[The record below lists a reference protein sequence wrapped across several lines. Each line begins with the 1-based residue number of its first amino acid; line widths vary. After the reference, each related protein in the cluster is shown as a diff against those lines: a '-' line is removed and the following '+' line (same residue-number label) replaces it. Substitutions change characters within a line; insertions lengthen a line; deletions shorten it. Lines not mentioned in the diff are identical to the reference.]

1 MSTGSNDDD
10 DDADGDIPVTP
21 DLPSVNDHSSRE
33 ANTTIQSEVADVGRS
48 RYGNVI
54 ADGSNNHDV
63 GNEIPVLD
71 SLSVS
76 EYGPSIDSK
85 ATLGHKNASQENSTH
100 VSNTISLLKSIGVI
114 SSLEST
120 GVASSDSQLFR
131 ERLEAEKKRPASD
144 GSSLKTPRPPDPDSI
159 PPLSFTH
166 CNDDDADRDISVTPF
181 LPSAHVRSSSGAA
194 PFANDCNQPWIDAV
208 ADDGPPSGKVL
219 ADCSD
224 HRVVDDQVSVSDA
237 LSASENGRLV
247 NSKITFGLMD
257 TLQEHESSAKL
268 DTASIPFDTTHN
280 QESTEAASSVSQL
293 VHAGLAE
300 TSRPV
305 NDGPPDPN
313 SLPMPPLSPSVALPH
328 QPGAFRVRPGSA
340 TRISSTQQPGTC
352 GARPLPLPRLAAPLS
367 IEESIAASTNEAVD
381 EVVFSGILAVT
392 VDQRNDAPLP
402 ALDPNIPKATEV
414 RLDQVGSAWLPRRTI
429 VGLIF
434 FVLCVA
440 AAIATGAL
448 VSDTNR
454 TSPFDEFMSS
464 SSWYIDTRPIAA
476 NDPNSAQARAL
487 SWLERDLRHNS
498 TLEPWR
504 IRQRYSLAVFYFSL
518 NGAGWLNNTGW
529 LSPSHECSWFNM
541 DVTCDESN
549 RFVVLAFDANNL
561 RGTLPPDLGYLT
573 DLRYLQLYDNHL
585 SGPIPTTIASLVQ
598 LEVLLLSGNVLSGPI
613 PTQIGLLTS
622 LGSLALAW
630 NRLSGRIPSFLA
642 GLSNLIDLYCDE
654 NILRGTIPTEIGQ
667 LRSVQYLRL
676 DGNFLCGTVPTEIGL
691 MQLVEGS
698 VHNNL
703 LNGTIPT
710 EIGLIASLRVFDFS
724 DNSFT
729 GTIPSAL

>member
-33 ANTTIQSEVADVGRS
+33 ASTTVQSEVAEVDRS
-48 RYGNVI
+48 RDGNVI

-85 ATLGHKNASQENSTH
+85 ATLGHKNALQENSTH
-100 VSNTISLLKSIGVI
+100 VSNSISLLKSIGVI

-131 ERLEAEKKRPASD
+131 ERLEAEKRRPASD
-144 GSSLKTPRPPDPDSI
+144 GSSLKMQRPPDPDSI
-159 PPLSFTH
+159 PPFSFTH
-166 CNDDDADRDISVTPF
+166 CNDDDADRDISVIPF
-181 LPSAHVRSSSGAA
+181 LPSAHVLSSSGAA
-194 PFANDCNQPWIDAV
+194 PFANDSNQP
-208 ADDGPPSGKVL
+208 
-219 ADCSD
+219 CSD
-224 HRVVDDQVSVSDA
+224 HCVVDDQVPVSDA

-247 NSKITFGLMD
+247 DSKITFGLMD
-257 TLQEHESSAKL
+257 TLQEHDSSAKL
-268 DTASIPFDTTHN
+268 DTASIPLNTTHN

-293 VHAGLAE
+293 VHEGLAE
-300 TSRPV
+300 TSQLV

-340 TRISSTQQPGTC
+340 TRITSVQQPGAC

-367 IEESIAASTNEAVD
+367 IEESMDALTNEAVD
-381 EVVFSGILAVT
+381 DQVVFSGILAVT

-402 ALDPNIPKATEV
+402 VLDPNIPKATEV

-429 VGLIF
+429 VGLVF

-676 DGNFLCGTVPTEIGL
+676 DGNFLSGSVPTESGL

-710 EIGLIASLRVFDFS
+710 EMGLIASLRVFDFS

-729 GTIPSAL
+729 GTIPSEL